1 MRTRGPFDVSSI
13 CSMTIV
19 VSAHMKTRKIDQVL
33 TYLIYVD
40 VVKVVFVIDSFE

>member
-1 MRTRGPFDVSSI
+1 
-13 CSMTIV
+13 
-19 VSAHMKTRKIDQVL
+19 MKTRKIGQVL